1 MIYLRAW
8 IKLIIMLLVG
18 LAIIGFVV
26 FVVYKPM
33 YSVSLN
39 GEFIGYTED
48 KSKLQKKI
56 NTYLDSGDNKTV
68 AFVEV
73 DSYPEYDLCLLQ
85 KGYKAN
91 DDEIFDTVIS
101 SGVPYYKYYA
111 IIENGEEKYYVS
123 SYEEADAIINDLKAK
138 NSQNQDSITYALK
151 YETELKEFSDK
162 DTAVAAL
169 YKEKVKTTK
178 KKIVT
183 SKSYDMANTTL
194 GISLVRPV
202 NGTIT
207 SRFGRRRSGIHTG
220 LDIATSSGTPLKAA
234 ASGTVVY
241 SAWKGSYGNLVIVD
255 HGNGI
260 QTYYAHCSRLYV
272 SVGQTVS
279 QGETIA
285 AVGSTGNSTGPHL
298 HLEIRVNGVAK
309 NPQNYIY

>member
-1 MIYLRAW
+1 
-8 IKLIIMLLVG
+8 MLLIG

-73 DSYPEYDLCLLQ
+73 DNYPEYDLCLLQ
-85 KGYKAN
+85 KGLKAN

-111 IIENGEEKYYVS
+111 ILEDGAEKYYVS
-123 SYEEADAIINDLKAK
+123 SYEEADAIITELKSK
-138 NSQNQDSITYALK
+138 NSQNQDSVTYALK

-162 DTAVAAL
+162 DSTVMAL
-169 YKEKVKTTK
+169 YKEKPAVVK
-178 KKIVT
+178 KKKVIT
-183 SKSYDMANTTL
+183 SNKVDYTNTSL
-194 GISLVRPV
+194 GIALVRPV
-202 NGTIT
+202 NGSIT
-207 SRFGRRRSGIHTG
+207 SRFGRRGSGVHTG
-220 LDIATSSGTPLKAA
+220 LDIATSSGTPMKAA
-234 ASGTVVY
+234 AAGQVIYSG
-241 SAWKGSYGNLVIVD
+241 WKGSYGNLVIID

-272 SVGQTVS
+272 NVGQSVG

-309 NPQNYIY
+309 NPQNYLY